1 MDSIPDPSNQRGL
14 RGSSRSPRSP
24 GSASQSQKKVTKK
37 GSQSSRL
44 QEEKKKGRMNRSRG
58 EEEMSKQLGHL
69 DLGSSPVG
77 EGTGL
82 AFTEKCKKYSC
93 LWDASHLECPDRLTA
108 VMEKVEQYGLLSR
121 CARVEER
128 SAVEDELLLVHSS
141 EYVALMRST
150 EHMGQEELRSLSDT
164 YDSIYIHPESFRCAS
179 LAAGSV
185 LQLVDRVMA
194 AQLRNG
200 FSIARP
206 PGHHAQ
212 RDRMNGYCMFN
223 NLAIAA
229 RYAKQRYHLK
239 RVLIVDWD
247 VHHGQGTQYIFE
259 DDPRPW
265 AGENRYEDG
274 RFWPHL
280 QESDST
286 AIGKGKGEGFNINL
300 PWNQPGMSDADYISA
315 FQQLLLPVAYE
326 FRPELVLVAAGFDS
340 VVGDPKGEMSATPAC
355 FAHLTHMLQSL
366 AQGRLVL
373 SLEGGYNLRSTAEG
387 VCACLKMLLG
397 DPCPRLESP
406 FSPCQSALDS
416 VSKTLAAC
424 SKYWKSLQVLDL
436 AQETGSCGLN
446 PDPAVE
452 SDAVL
457 DRSMREV
464 MRGLPSA
471 RTGLV
476 YDERMKEHHN
486 MWDSHHPE
494 LPQRIS
500 RIFSRHE
507 ELGLVSRC
515 QRIPARH
522 ATEEELT
529 LCHGAEHITR
539 MKSTEGMKPR
549 DLHRQSEEY
558 NSIFISPQSY
568 KSALLAAGACFRA
581 AEAILTDKVITQGE
595 RGRHRQ
601 RHTETEREREGVW
614 GGGGRRGPV
623 LPMRHRI
630 ARPGDL
636 WYGLALSPDAPKT
649 KKLCPASLNWFL
661 VCRVLILD
669 WDVHHGNGTQH
680 IFEDDPSVLY
690 VSLHRYDNGLFFPSS
705 LDAGSDRAGT
715 GRGLGYNVN
724 IPWNASR
731 MGDPEYMAAFQ
742 RVVMP
747 IAYQFNPEL
756 VLVSAG
762 FDAARGDPLG
772 GCLVT
777 PECYGH
783 MTHMLQGL
791 AGGRVLIALEGGYNL
806 SSISDSMSAC
816 TSVLLGDSLPDLGQ
830 LTPPHPSAVQS
841 LHSVLHTHRAHWSAL
856 RLAVPERVP
865 SRLTT
870 PRHKG
875 QRAKTSPRQ
884 EVTPQ
889 KRPPG
894 EEAHPLTPEGAT
906 TPDNS
911 PSVSPAAVA
920 TVADDSVDQI
930 TAGLQS
936 VALGSSPETQTNQS
950 PASVAV
956 GGARRKVKPPSPESR
971 GKGQRKRS
979 GGGESSKGTPSTPGK
994 TEVVKSKEN
1003 VVKIENTEPSSLPAL
1018 AGEDK
1023 ETLLASGWSNP
1034 LKSQSVCEVFCKTQ
1048 DVEGGTMF
1056 AVEPLPWCPHLETV
1070 NPLPAA
1076 GLDVFAPCRDCG
1088 SEAENWVCLVCYQ
1101 VLCGRYVNQHM
1112 MEHSQNSA
1120 HSLVLS
1126 FSDLSAWCYDC
1137 EAYIHNQVLF
1147 DVKNAAHRIKFGESM
1162 PEFH

>member
-1 MDSIPDPSNQRGL
+1 MDSIPDPSNQRAL

-24 GSASQSQKKVTKK
+24 GSASQSQKKVGKK
-37 GSQSSRL
+37 GSQNSGL
-44 QEEKKKGRMNRSRG
+44 QEEKKKGRMNRSHG
-58 EEEMSKQLGHL
+58 EEEMIKQLGHL
-69 DLGSSPVG
+69 DLRSSPVG
-77 EGTGL
+77 VGTGL
-82 AFTEKCKKYSC
+82 VFTEKCKEYSC
-93 LWDASHLECPDRLTA
+93 LWDASHPECPDRLTA

-128 SAVEDELLLVHSS
+128 AATEEELLLVHSP
-141 EYVALMRST
+141 EYVAQMRST
-150 EHMGQEELRSLSDT
+150 QHMGQEELQSLSDT
-164 YDSIYIHPESFRCAS
+164 FDSIYIHPESFHCAC

-185 LQLVDRVMA
+185 LQLVDTVMT

-212 RDRMNGYCMFN
+212 RDQMNGYCMFN

-229 RYAKQRYHLK
+229 RYAKQRYHLT
-239 RVLIVDWD
+239 RILIVDWD
-247 VHHGQGTQYIFE
+247 VHHGQGLQYIFE
-259 DDPRPW
+259 DDPSVLVFSVH
-265 AGENRYEDG
+265 RYEDG

-286 AIGKGKGEGFNINL
+286 AVGKGKGEGFNINL
-300 PWNQPGMSDADYISA
+300 PWNQPGMNDADYISA

-326 FRPELVLVAAGFDS
+326 FRPQLVLVAAGFDS

-355 FAHLTHMLQSL
+355 FAHLTHMLQLL
-366 AQGRLVL
+366 AEGRLIL

-416 VSKTLAAC
+416 ISKTVAAHR
-424 SKYWKSLQVLDL
+424 KHWKCLQVLEQG
-436 AQETGSCGLN
+436 QETGSCDLN
-446 PDPAVE
+446 PGPAVE

-464 MRGLPSA
+464 MRGLPPA

-522 ATEEELT
+522 ASEEELA
-529 LCHGAEHITR
+529 LCHGTEHISR

-568 KSALLAAGACFRA
+568 QSALLAAGASFNA
-581 AEAILTDKVITQGE
+581 AEAILTDKVRNAVAIVRPPGHHAE
-595 RGRHRQ
+595 RDSACGFCFFNTVALTARYAQRLSGR
-601 RHTETEREREGVW
+601 E
-614 GGGGRRGPV
+614 
-623 LPMRHRI
+623 L
-630 ARPGDL
+630 
-636 WYGLALSPDAPKT
+636 
-649 KKLCPASLNWFL
+649 
-661 VCRVLILD
+661 RVLILD

-705 LDAGSDRAGT
+705 EDAGSDRAGR

-724 IPWNASR
+724 IPWNASK
-731 MGDPEYMAAFQ
+731 MGNPEYIAAFQ

-747 IAYQFNPEL
+747 IAYQFDPEL

-772 GCLVT
+772 GCHVT

-783 MTHMLQGL
+783 MTHMLQAL
-791 AGGRVLIALEGGYNL
+791 AGGRVLIVLEGGYNL
-806 SSISDSMSAC
+806 SSISESMSVC
-816 TSVLLGDSLPDLGQ
+816 TSVLLGDSPPDLGQ

-841 LHSVLHTHRAHWSAL
+841 LHSVLRTHRSHWSAL
-856 RLAVPERVP
+856 RLAVPESVSSSLPTP
-865 SRLTT
+865 SQ
-870 PRHKG
+870 KG
-875 QRAKTSPRQ
+875 QRTKAKKSPRQ

-889 KRPPG
+889 KRSPG
-894 EEAHPLTPEGAT
+894 EDTHPLTPEGAA

-936 VALGSSPETQTNQS
+936 VALGNSPENQTNQS

-956 GGARRKVKPPSPESR
+956 GGARRKVKPASPEGG

-994 TEVVKSKEN
+994 TEVVELKESAG
-1003 VVKIENTEPSSLPAL
+1003 KMESTEPPSLPAV
-1018 AGEDK
+1018 AGDEK
-1023 ETLLASGWSNP
+1023 ETLLELASGWSTP
-1034 LKSQSVCEVFCKTQ
+1034 LKSQSICEVFCKTQ
-1048 DVEGGTMF
+1048 DMEEGTMF

-1076 GLDVFAPCRDCG
+1076 GLDVFGPCRDCG

-1101 VLCGRYVNQHM
+1101 VHCGRYVNQHM
-1112 MEHSQNSA
+1112 MEHRQSSA
-1120 HSLVLS
+1120 HMLVLS
-1126 FSDLSAWCYDC
+1126 FSDLSVWCYGC
-1137 EAYIHNQVLF
+1137 EAYVHHQVLH
-1147 DVKNAAHRIKFGESM
+1147 DAKNAAHRIKFGENM
-1162 PEFH
+1162 PGLH